1 LDVETNTVEC
11 KFNGII
17 RPTKRRWTKRSMD
30 GVKEFSAL
38 KTEAEDCYET
48 SVRLCCTFGRHVP
61 EDKKLS
67 SQRQET

>member
-1 LDVETNTVEC
+1 MLKLIPLNVNEEAQ
-11 KFNGII
+11 
-17 RPTKRRWTKRSMD
+17 TKRRWTKRSMD

-38 KTEAEDCYET
+38 KTEAEGCNET